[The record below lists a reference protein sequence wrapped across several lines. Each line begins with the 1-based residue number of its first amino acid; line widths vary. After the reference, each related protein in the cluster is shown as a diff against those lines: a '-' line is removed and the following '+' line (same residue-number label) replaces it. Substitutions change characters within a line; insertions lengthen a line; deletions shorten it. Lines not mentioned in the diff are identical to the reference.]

1 MALGHALQPHPE
13 YISQAET
20 QLVRFND
27 THYPFSAYHT
37 NKCTTVVKLASPS
50 IQSTSQMQPMKIEGD
65 TITYGP
71 FNTIPAYTLSNLF
84 VHFESSQP
92 FVTATKINR
101 EYEVSHWGNVAVE
114 DMAVLVNTGAKLK
127 GGFSRY
133 TYQMGNMATTTAL
146 KSMEITLPD
155 GAADVYYKDAVGNIS
170 TSNWNKRRLSIEPRY
185 PLFGGWQTAFCTGY
199 NLPIDKYLAVSK
211 SKSDRFTLTVP
222 VGPNYGMDVFVENH
236 TVKVILPEGASDIK
250 VVAPFSMEE
259 SMDSRTTYL
268 DTSGRPVIVL
278 KASSLIHEQLSKSI
292 QISYSFTSTDLMRE
306 PAMLVAGTFA
316 IFFVVILASHFSLDI
331 MPEDAKAHEEKLNH
345 VAAETRRYLEL
356 LDARLKAAKEL
367 DTEASSATSN
377 FQKHRQAAKDKID
390 ANTNQVIRIIKNLE
404 PLDSNSAEVIR
415 EIETSLRAKLDAQA
429 AWHSALQAK
438 KPYDA
443 HKIAYLDADEEI
455 NGLRKN
461 LAL

>member
-1 MALGHALQPHPE
+1 MAFGNALQPHPE

-27 THYPFSAYHT
+27 THYLFSPYHT

-50 IQSTSQMQPMKIEGD
+50 IQTTSQLQPMKIDGD

-101 EYEVSHWGNVAVE
+101 EFEVSHWGNVAVE
-114 DMAVLVNTGAKLK
+114 DMAILTNSGAKLK

-133 TYQMGNMATTTAL
+133 TFQMSNMATTTAL
-146 KSMEITLPD
+146 KSLDITLPD
-155 GAADVYYKDAVGNIS
+155 GSADVYYKDAIGNIS
-170 TSNWNKRRLSIEPRY
+170 TSHWNKRRLYIEPRY
-185 PLFGGWQTAFCTGY
+185 PLFGGWQTSFCTGY

-222 VGPNYGMDVFVENH
+222 VGPAYGMDVFVEKH
-236 TVKVILPEGASDIK
+236 VVKIILPEGATDIQ
-250 VVAPFSMEE
+250 VVTPFAMNQT
-259 SMDSRTTYL
+259 MDTRATYL
-268 DTSGRPVIVL
+268 DTTGRPVVVL
-278 KASSLIHEQLSKSI
+278 QGSNLVQEQLQRSI
-292 QISYSFTSTDLMRE
+292 QVSYSFTSTDLMRE
-306 PAMLVAGTFA
+306 PAMLIGGTFA
-316 IFFVVILASHFSLDI
+316 FFFVVILASHLSLEI
-331 MPEDAKAHEEKLNH
+331 MPEDSKAQDEKVKH
-345 VAAETRRYLEL
+345 VISETKRYLEL
-356 LDARLKAAKEL
+356 LDARVKFAKEL
-367 DTEASSATSN
+367 DTEAASATSN

-390 ANTNQVIRIIKNLE
+390 ANTNTVIRIIKDLE
-404 PLDSNSAEVIR
+404 SLDSNTAETIR
-415 EIETSLRAKLDAQA
+415 EIETVLRTKLDAQA
-429 AWHSALQAK
+429 AMHTAIQAK

-443 HKIAYLDADEEI
+443 YKTAYFNADDDI
-455 NGLRKN
+455 NGLRKS